1 MISAHSRIAPDD
13 LLTLLTV
20 ARLGKYTAAAQV
32 LGVNHTTVSRRIA
45 ALEKSVGEP
54 VLTNSPDGW
63 EVTRAGQELMPAAE
77 AVEAALEEAGK
88 VRGVTGVSGVVR
100 IAAPEGFVDYGGF
113 DRIMA
118 LQKTYPDVQIDL
130 ITATQRASKYR
141 SGVDVEVV
149 VGRPSAPHSQVRKL
163 GTYALQLYVSR
174 EYAEEH
180 GVPHYIE
187 DLKDHRFVFYP
198 EHSLGV
204 EGLEGA
210 PAEFPRPAGFFRSNS
225 VRLHVAATRAGIG
238 VGLLPDFA
246 ADGLVRVVGEYSAPM
261 EYWAVVRNEAARRRV
276 VVEVV
281 RALAHTRSAQVL
293 GTE

>member
-1 MISAHSRIAPDD
+1 MISARSRIAPDD

-54 VLTNSPDGW
+54 VLASSPDGW
-63 EVTRAGQELMPAAE
+63 EVTQAGEQLISAAE
-77 AVEAALEEAGK
+77 AVETALEEAGK
-88 VRGVTGVSGVVR
+88 VRGMSGVSGVVR

-118 LQKTYPDVQIDL
+118 LQKAYPDVQIDL
-130 ITATQRASKYR
+130 VTATQRASKYR
-141 SGVDVEVV
+141 SGVDVEIV
-149 VGRPSAPHSQVRKL
+149 VGEPSAPHSQLQQMGNYSL
-163 GTYALQLYVSR
+163 GLYVSQDYAR
-174 EYAEEH
+174 ER
-180 GVPHYIE
+180 GVPETIE
-187 DLKDHRFVFYP
+187 DLSQHRFVFYP

-210 PAEFPRPAGFFRSNS
+210 PAGFPRPAGYFRSNS

-246 ADGLVRVVGEYSAPM
+246 SQGLVRVVSEFSAPM
-261 EYWAVVRNEAARRRV
+261 EYWAVVRNESARRQV

-281 RALAHTRSAQVL
+281 RALAHTRSAQVPPS
-293 GTE
+293 